1 MTEEVPQ
8 LNKETKIFYVIG
20 IILFIAILFFLLFG
34 LRHRQAG
41 TNKVDYSYFT
51 FEEIGGLWQTTVQLD
66 KQAYQ
71 ATFRYNP
78 TQVQDVTIM
87 GNFSGFRKLP
97 IYITFDPEADKDEY
111 KYLALAA
118 SELTLNIVRALN
130 FTVEAA
136 CTKNITD
143 ACADRPII
151 TCKDDAS
158 VIYLIPKAP
167 TQITLDG
174 HCVILSGSGFEL
186 LKSIDRILFQWYKI
200 MK

>member
-8 LNKETKIFYVIG
+8 LSKETKIFYVIG
-20 IILFIAILFFLLFG
+20 TVVLIVVLLFLLFG
-34 LRHRQAG
+34 LKPKQAG
-41 TNKVDYSYFT
+41 PNTVNYSYFT
-51 FEEIGGLWQTTVQLD
+51 FEEIGGLWQTDIKLD
-66 KQAYQ
+66 KQTYQ

-78 TQVQDVTIM
+78 NQVKDVVVT

-97 IYITFDPEADKDEY
+97 IYITFDPEADKEEY

-118 SELTLNIVRALN
+118 SELTLNIARALN

-136 CTKNITD
+136 CTKNVTE
-143 ACADRPII
+143 ACAGRPII

-167 TQITLDG
+167 TQVTLEG
-174 HCVILSGSGFEL
+174 NCVTLSGSDFDL
-186 LKSIDRILFQWYKI
+186 LKSVDRMLFQWYKI